1 MQWSQWL
8 ISEGLGWMDGWKWE
22 RWRSLDPVWTTEL
35 KKKKKKDDILPYLSI
50 CCKLWHLFTI
60 YFIYFGDAWPG
71 LINIFCS
78 VCCLLE
84 RDLIGTRWRLFEV
97 SVALALKLGG
107 WKQSIQIWL
116 EDNLE
121 MNFGCLW
128 RRPTGDKHVT
138 SCWLNVT
145 WDSVM
150 QGHKT
155 EMETSTYTSGNKLN
169 MFV

>member
-1 MQWSQWL
+1 MGGSMEGQWKA
-8 ISEGLGWMDGWKWE
+8 EEFGLCVNYWI
-22 RWRSLDPVWTTEL
+22 
-35 KKKKKKDDILPYLSI
+35 KKKKCDMLSYLSI
-50 CCKLWHLFTI
+50 CCKLRHLFTV
-60 YFIYFGDAWPG
+60 YFIYFGDARPG

-84 RDLIGTRWRLFEV
+84 RDLIGTLRRLFEV
-97 SVALALKLGG
+97 SVASALKLRG

-121 MNFGCLW
+121 MNSGCIW

-155 EMETSTYTSGNKLN
+155 FGSL
-169 MFV
+169 